1 MTPAIGAGF
10 SRHVCEVMS
19 RSCNGTGLTISAPR
33 ALPALSF
40 AGISSE
46 MSITTFAAGIAPP
59 RNTCGAFAAG
69 AIDEM
74 RSVPSSTK
82 ADRSERNLF
91 DRLELGF
98 GNHAL
103 VALISIVTS
112 TCRYFCCC
120 CPWPCILLAGN
131 WHCIYLR
138 NLCSQRD
145 QFLNHD
151 LLQKPQALIS
161 AVNST

>member
-33 ALPALSF
+33 APPALSF
-40 AGISSE
+40 AGISLE

-91 DRLELGF
+91 DRLELAF

-103 VALISIVTS
+103 MRKTSGTDFHCEPNLPVLLLLLPLAMHS
-112 TCRYFCCC
+112 TCWQLALHIFGKPLFPTRS
-120 CPWPCILLAGN
+120 ILK
-131 WHCIYLR
+131 
-138 NLCSQRD
+138 S
-145 QFLNHD
+145 
-151 LLQKPQALIS
+151 
-161 AVNST
+161 